1 MSNKILYLMFVLCV
15 TGNLWAATIN
25 WTGGASDNN
34 WNNAANWDAVP
45 AKVPGSAD
53 IAALNGRATMPIIA
67 VGQTVGFYDLIL
79 GRTVVVPGTNP
90 PAVITMNGG
99 TFQVGRYFKM
109 GQDAGSSGTFDMY
122 AGDVDISGTL
132 MVAQRGMGTFNMYG
146 GTVDVVTILPCE
158 SATKQ
163 GTGTLNLYD
172 GIINANVLTF
182 YSSSTTTP
190 LVNIT
195 QGTLVL
201 LGDQSSAIETA
212 KTAGFLKAYNGNGT
226 IQYSVAGGYT
236 TVTAIPE
243 PATILLLGLGGL
255 MFGKRRKQRI

>member
-1 MSNKILYLMFVLCV
+1 MKIRRFIVLLFVFSFSRSVFGITVL
-15 TGNLWAATIN
+15 
-25 WTGGASDNN
+25 WTGAIDSNWSTPGN
-34 WNNAANWDAVP
+34 WNTNTVPDMYIYDDAV
-45 AKVPGSAD
+45 V
-53 IAALNGRATMPIIA
+53 NTQTNMPI
-67 VGQTVGFYDLIL
+67 VESGQSINCDDLML
-79 GRTVVVPGTNP
+79 ARNVSTP
-90 PAVITMNGG
+90 PATAVMTMNGG
-99 TFQVGRYFKM
+99 TFQLGRHFKI
-109 GQDAGSSGTFDMY
+109 GQDAGTSGTFDMNDGTVNIY
-122 AGDVDISGTL
+122 DTL
-132 MVAQRGMGTFNMYG
+132 MIAQRGTGNFNMYG
-146 GTVDVVTILPCE
+146 GVVNVDKLLPCE